1 MSVGIIFEEAGLLK
15 KHDRFKLV
23 KKVGKQG
30 ELIAKHNHPEALVV
44 FTCVKGEVKVYLN
57 DDEVHIVEPG
67 KVLHFDGDNYINAEF
82 LQDGEV
88 FVTEDGAETD
98 LDLGHYE
105 RFINEWIPKE
115 NEYFRKMKIKE
126 NCLQIKM

>member
-1 MSVGIIFEEAGLLK
+1 MLFKLPTILSKLPFSQYLAVFSAVLP
-15 KHDRFKLV
+15 KLV

-57 DDEVHIVEPG
+57 DDEVHIVNPG
-67 KVLHFDGDNYINAEF
+67 KVLDFDGDNYINAEF

-88 FVTEDGAETD
+88 FVT
-98 LDLGHYE
+98 LIH
-105 RFINEWIPKE
+105 K
-115 NEYFRKMKIKE
+115 
-126 NCLQIKM
+126 

>member
-57 DDEVHIVEPG
+57 DDEVHIVNPG

-82 LQDGEV
+82 LEDGEV
-88 FVTEDGAETD
+88 FVT
-98 LDLGHYE
+98 LIH
-105 RFINEWIPKE
+105 K
-115 NEYFRKMKIKE
+115 
-126 NCLQIKM
+126 